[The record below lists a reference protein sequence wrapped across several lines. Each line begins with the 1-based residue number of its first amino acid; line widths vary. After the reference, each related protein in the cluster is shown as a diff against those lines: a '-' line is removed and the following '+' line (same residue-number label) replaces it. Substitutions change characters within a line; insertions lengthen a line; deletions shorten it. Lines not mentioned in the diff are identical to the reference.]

1 MWQNRNK
8 FGATAG
14 GVELVNYSELHHPM
28 SLHNISIGNVKLTVF
43 PTNLVGART
52 DSKLIKHGYYAE
64 EALQTVN
71 SLGKTA
77 ADYEEN

>member
-28 SLHNISIGNVKLTVF
+28 SLHNISIGNDRLNVF
-43 PTNLVGART
+43 PTDLVGART
-52 DSKLIKHGYYAE
+52 NSKLI
-64 EALQTVN
+64 
-71 SLGKTA
+71 
-77 ADYEEN
+77 